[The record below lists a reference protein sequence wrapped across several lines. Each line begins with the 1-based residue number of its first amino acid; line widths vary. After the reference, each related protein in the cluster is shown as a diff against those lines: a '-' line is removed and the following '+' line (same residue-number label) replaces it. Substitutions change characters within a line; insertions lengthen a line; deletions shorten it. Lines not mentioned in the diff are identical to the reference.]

1 MKKVRISVMRMARY
15 VDLIAQYE
23 NPIAHACDLQE
34 GQVFVA
40 NGWQRPDGL
49 CESAWDSMSAFVMTL
64 AHGGT
69 DLYDGWMKNPRS
81 AMISCNDGFRPVS
94 FLLEALDENADETS
108 E

>member
-1 MKKVRISVMRMARY
+1 MKKVRITVMRMARY
-15 VDLIAQYE
+15 ADLIAQYE

-40 NGWQRPDGL
+40 NGWQQPDGL

>member
-1 MKKVRISVMRMARY
+1 MKKVRITVMRMARY
-15 VDLIAQYE
+15 ADLIAQYE

-49 CESAWDSMSAFVMTL
+49 FESAWDSMSAFVMTL

>member
-1 MKKVRISVMRMARY
+1 MKKVRITVMCMARY
-15 VDLIAQYE
+15 ADLIAQYE

>member
-1 MKKVRISVMRMARY
+1 MKKVRIAVMRMARY
-15 VDLIAQYE
+15 ADLIAQYE